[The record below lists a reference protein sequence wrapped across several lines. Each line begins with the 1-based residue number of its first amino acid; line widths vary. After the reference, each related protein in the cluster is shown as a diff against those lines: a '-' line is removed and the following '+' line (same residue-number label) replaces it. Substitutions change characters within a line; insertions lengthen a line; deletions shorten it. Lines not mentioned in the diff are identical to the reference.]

1 MREGRLAAN
10 TAVTRCLNCGAELGG
25 SFCAT
30 CGQRAIP
37 ANPTVREIAGDAW
50 EELSGFDGRVAATFR
65 ALMHPGRL
73 TRDYVEGRRIRYLSP
88 VRLYLIVSV
97 IYFVVSAA
105 APQGDTR
112 ENGEIRGPGGMR
124 IGLTSPGAPP
134 MTDEDRAEVLKDV
147 DTAPWLLRPMLRG
160 LADDPAGFRTR
171 VFTIMPRVFFALL
184 PVFAAIIS
192 LFYRGRRF
200 PVSLVF
206 AVHLHAFAFLIFT
219 LSETVKFAGSSGL
232 SIAAG
237 VAAAAGFLVYAL
249 SSVRAVFGGGWPIT
263 LAKAAGIGFVYLA
276 ASIPAFLIIL
286 VWASWT

>member
-1 MREGRLAAN
+1 MS
-10 TAVTRCLNCGAELGG
+10 RCLNCGAELRG
-25 SFCAT
+25 SFCAA

-50 EELSGFDGRVAATFR
+50 EELSGVDGRIAASFR
-65 ALMHPGRL
+65 ALLHPGRL
-73 TRDYVEGRRIRYLSP
+73 TSDYIEGRRIRYLPP

-97 IYFVVSAA
+97 VYFIVSAA

-112 ENGEIRGPGGMR
+112 ANGEIRGPGGMR

-134 MTDEDRAEVLKDV
+134 MTEEDRAEVVKAID
-147 DTAPWLLRPMLRG
+147 DAPWILRPTLRG
-160 LADDPAGFRTR
+160 LADDPVGFRTR
-171 VFTIMPRVFFALL
+171 IFTIMPRVFFALL
-184 PVFAAIIS
+184 PVFAAIVS

-219 LSETVKFAGSSGL
+219 FSEAVKFAGISAL
-232 SIAAG
+232 NIAAS
-237 VAAAAGFLVYAL
+237 AAAAVAFLVYAL
-249 SSVRAVFGGGWPIT
+249 SSVRVVFGGGWLIT
-263 LAKAAGIGFVYLA
+263 LAKAAGIGLVYLA
-276 ASIPAFLIIL
+276 ASVPAFLIIL